1 MFAGEVMV
9 NKIGHFQK
17 YHITPLCLSS
27 VVFVW
32 AKFLH
37 KHCFSFLL
45 GSLQVPGEN
54 GNNVYARFWRT
65 NKEYYGIF
73 ESGLWEM
80 KH

>member
-9 NKIGHFQK
+9 NTIRHLKK

-27 VVFVW
+27 
-32 AKFLH
+32 KFLYR
-37 KHCFSFLL
+37 HCFSFLL

-73 ESGLWEM
+73 ESVLWQM
-80 KH
+80 NH